1 MMLWVECHAELGER
15 ESTRSVLMSAMLWR
29 HIVMSLREEM
39 KAEIRS
45 DLIILGP
52 GQDVLY

>member
-1 MMLWVECHAELGER
+1 MLNWGR

-29 HIVMSLREEM
+29 HIVMSLQEEM